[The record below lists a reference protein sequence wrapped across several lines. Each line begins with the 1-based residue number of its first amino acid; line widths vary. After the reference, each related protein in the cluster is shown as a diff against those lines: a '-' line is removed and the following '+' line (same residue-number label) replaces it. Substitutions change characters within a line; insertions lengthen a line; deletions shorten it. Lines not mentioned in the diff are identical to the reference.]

1 MILLLFRSEMN
12 KLKIF
17 KDLFIFCN
25 NADSNQKSL
34 HFSSSALPPCH
45 SSLIQTI
52 KNQWKEV
59 SLKMI
64 GVTHFVD
71 HLTHSNSHDVTLKDF
86 PQKITKA
93 LIRWQKKPT
102 IKRKKIF
109 YNQRLLSSL
118 SLNKSFLL

>member
-34 HFSSSALPPCH
+34 YLSSSALPPCH

-71 HLTHSNSHDVTLKDF
+71 HQTHSNSHDVTLKDF